1 MYPLRGTMFCY
12 GEKMNVPL
20 KSSPPSDED
29 LFYLE
34 WAKETIK
41 KNIENAHG
49 ALVQFI
55 TLNTTLLGGSIVFL
69 KPEVIGKVF
78 LSASFS
84 LFFIALLISFLGILP
99 HESTVSIIS
108 PSEIKAHKIQALSKK
123 RKLMWSC
130 AAFTGSGLLIMG
142 VGVIIGA

>member
-1 MYPLRGTMFCY
+1 
-12 GEKMNVPL
+12 
-20 KSSPPSDED
+20 
-29 LFYLE
+29 
-34 WAKETIK
+34 ETIK

-49 ALVQFI
+49 ALVQFL

-69 KPEVIGKVF
+69 KPEVIGKIF

-99 HESTVSIIS
+99 HESNVSIIS

-123 RKLMWSC
+123 RKFMWSC
-130 AAFTGSGLLIMG
+130 AAFTGSGLLVMA
-142 VGVIIGA
+142 VGVIIGV